1 MKNFD
6 IQPELPYR
14 EWEGEEETKS
24 EKIESISNTSTVGD
38 KVSSIQSDNPKNK
51 EDDKKIDII
60 SNERDSGKK
69 LVPDEDRDG
78 AYLIHNILKKREG
91 WETGSW
97 SLFQIAESRSKGKLS
112 FKEVERL
119 RKKYCIVDYKRAGK
133 NYYIW
138 NDRYVFDEP
147 ILKETKHHQNQK
159 DVERED
165 WWNDMGRI
173 ISPADAYDRW
183 EKQTEFER
191 ERKINEETTD

>member
-1 MKNFD
+1 MNNFD
-6 IQPELPYR
+6 IQDIQP
-14 EWEGEEETKS
+14 EWEEKEARP
-24 EKIESISNTSTVGD
+24 EKIESISNTPTI
-38 KVSSIQSDNPKNK
+38 KEEISSIQSSNPQNKDNN
-51 EDDKKIDII
+51 KKIDSI
-60 SNERDSGKK
+60 SIEGDDRKK
-69 LVPDEDRDG
+69 LVPDEDRDS

-97 SLFQIAESRSKGKLS
+97 SLFQIAESLSKGKLS

-119 RKKYCIVDYKRAGK
+119 RKKYCIVNYKRAGK